1 MVRAQILALHP
12 NRKKPPRAARAMAD
26 RLAGDIIESIPVLN

>member
-12 NRKKPPRAARAMAD
+12 NQKKPPRAARAMAD
-26 RLAGDIIESIPVLN
+26 RLAGDIIDSIPVLN